1 MTRASLSTL
10 ATPMLAAALFTW
22 GCGESAPSVAADA
35 GGASPDG
42 GGPADAGTDAAIADA
57 ARADGTAGE
66 GGGGDAAGCT
76 GSGGQ
81 VGTATCCAGTSDFPN
96 TCPTQVGGCGSC
108 APSASHEVKVCACAR
123 TDCFNGTSCVA
134 R

>member
-1 MTRASLSTL
+1 MTRASLSRL
-10 ATPMLAAALFTW
+10 ATPLLAAALFAW
-22 GCGESAPSVAADA
+22 GCGESTPSVATDA
-35 GGASPDG
+35 GGESPDG
-42 GGPADAGTDAAIADA
+42 ASAPDAGSDAAVADA
-57 ARADGTAGE
+57 ARDDGSAGD
-66 GGGGDAAGCT
+66 GGGGDASGCT

-96 TCPTQVGGCGSC
+96 TCAVGACSC

-123 TDCFNGTSCVA
+123 TDCFNGTRCVA